1 LGRKP
6 YNLIAFVKSLP
17 FRWKLTLLITLI
29 SGFNLTLAFIGLYLH
44 DAYAFRAEVE
54 NRLDSTRKQMVDRL
68 APILLQNPDSS
79 ELPLGILAT
88 EPQIMAAAVYSPN
101 NILLAGYTKA
111 GTDEVIPSPSRIRQ
125 LFFDDGSIVLTPI
138 RAGDS
143 TLGTLYLKAQLTQAD
158 QERVGNLLR
167 GSGVVFL
174 ISALIAFIVA
184 HWLQRGI
191 SDPITKL
198 AGAAHRISESADY
211 SVRVKLEASGEIGE
225 LITSFNAMLDTVEQ
239 RTLETEQARA
249 AAEAARERVH
259 QANLELEE
267 ANHSLETRVAQR
279 TQELAQAVKSAEEAN
294 QAKSAFLAKMS
305 HELRT
310 PLNAIIGYSEIL
322 LEDAQD
328 EGNAATE
335 KDLDKIL
342 TAARYLLGLINDV
355 LDISK
360 IEAGKME
367 LYIETFEVAK
377 LIQEVSSL
385 AQPLIAKKGNTL
397 YIECAPDV
405 GDMQADS
412 TKVRQ
417 MLFNLL
423 SNASKFTEKGG
434 VTLAVSRDTDG
445 EHILMKVS
453 DTGIG
458 MTAEQMSRL
467 FKTFSQADAS
477 TTSKFGGTGLGL
489 AISRQFARMMGGDI
503 TVESTPNV
511 GTTFTIRM
519 PLQVQDIKHRL
530 VEVDPAT
537 VPMNTVPPF
546 PVNLPGPPTDDAPY
560 DVLLVEDDPPTR
572 DMMARIL
579 ERQGWRVRTAANGQ
593 HAITI
598 LEQKVPAAVVL
609 DLKMPIMNGFQFIQ
623 RVQEHAVWNA
633 VPIFVFTSMDIT
645 QDIRTALNGR
655 AAGIFQKG
663 NYSREELVQRVQEA
677 VQAHLTRQKI
687 PQT

>member
-1 LGRKP
+1 M
-6 YNLIAFVKSLP
+6 KSLP

-29 SGFNLTLAFIGLYLH
+29 SGVNLALAFIGLYIH
-44 DAYAFRAEVE
+44 DAYVFRTEVKR
-54 NRLDSTRKQMVDRL
+54 RLDTTSLLLLDRL
-68 APILLQNPDSS
+68 TPILEKTPDTS
-79 ELPLGILAT
+79 ELPLQTLL
-88 EPQIMAAAVYSPN
+88 EPDPQIIAAAVYSPN
-101 NILLAGYTKA
+101 EFLLAAYTRQDSQ
-111 GTDEVIPSPSRIRQ
+111 GLIPAPPGRLNQ
-125 LFFDDGSIVLTPI
+125 LFFDDPSIVLTPI
-138 RAGDS
+138 RSQDQM
-143 TLGTLYLKAQLTQAD
+143 LGTIYLRAQLSQAD
-158 QERVGNLLR
+158 EERVGNLLR
-167 GSGVVFL
+167 GSSVVFL
-174 ISALIAFIVA
+174 ISAIIAFIVGFR
-184 HWLQRGI
+184 LQKGI
-191 SDPITKL
+191 SDPVTKL
-198 AGAAHRISESADY
+198 AGAARRISESPSGY
-211 SVRVKLEASGEIGE
+211 SVRVKLDAPGEIGE
-225 LITSFNAMLDTVEQ
+225 LITSFNHMLETIEQ
-239 RTLETEQARA
+239 RTAESEQARA
-249 AAEAARERVH
+249 AAEAAREKIH
-259 QANLELEE
+259 QINLELEE
-267 ANHSLETRVAQR
+267 SNHTLESRVTER

-294 QAKSAFLAKMS
+294 HAKSAFLAKMS

-322 LEDAQD
+322 IEDAQD
-328 EGNAATE
+328 EGNASTE

-377 LIQEVSSL
+377 LIQEVSTL
-385 AQPLIAKKGNTL
+385 AQPLVTKKGNTL

-423 SNASKFTEKGG
+423 SNASKFTEQGG
-434 VTLAVSRDTDG
+434 ITLAISRDSDG
-445 EHILMKVS
+445 QHILMKVS

-458 MTAEQMSRL
+458 MTPEQMDRL

-503 TVESTPNV
+503 TVESSPGV

-530 VEVDPAT
+530 VPVDLAT

-546 PVNLPGPPTDDAPY
+546 PAKLPGPPSDDAPY

-572 DMMARIL
+572 DMMARVL
-579 ERQGWRVRTAANGQ
+579 EREGWKVRTAANGQ
-593 HAITI
+593 HAIGI
-598 LEQKVPAAVVL
+598 LEQNIPAAVVL

-623 RVQEHAVWNA
+623 RAQEHPLWKT
-633 VPIFVFTSMDIT
+633 VPVFVFTSMDIT
-645 QDIRTALNGR
+645 QDIRTALDGR

-663 NYSREELVQRVQEA
+663 NYSREELIQRVQEA
-677 VQAHLTRQKI
+677 VQAHLTKPKKNQ
-687 PQT
+687 P